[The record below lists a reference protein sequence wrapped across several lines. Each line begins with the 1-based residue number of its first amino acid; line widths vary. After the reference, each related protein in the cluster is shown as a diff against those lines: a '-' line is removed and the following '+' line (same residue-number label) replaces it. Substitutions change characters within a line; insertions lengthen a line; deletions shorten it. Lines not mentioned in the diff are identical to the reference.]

1 MVFFCFNES
10 PIFSSLYQTGDDE
23 CQIDS
28 DCNDNP
34 DVRSDECKPGY
45 KNMTTNCE
53 CLKEM
58 WCRDKP
64 KGSRDSDDCPLWCYP
79 KKVEGC
85 NHWGGDCN
93 VCQQTRGSNPCIY
106 KDVIGTCQENG
117 KCDYPDNSMYQYDF
131 EIAIKNNTFEF
142 EIFDL

>member
-1 MVFFCFNES
+1 MFIS
-10 PIFSSLYQTGDDE
+10 YQTGDDE
-23 CQIDS
+23 CRIDS

-64 KGSRDSDDCPLWCYP
+64 IGSRDFDDCPLWCYP

-93 VCQQTRGSNPCIY
+93 VCQETRGSNPCIY
-106 KDVIGTCQENG
+106 KDVNGTCQENG
-117 KCDYPDNSMYQYDF
+117 KCDYPDNSMYRDDY
-131 EIAIKNNTFEF
+131 EVAIKSTYLFCRSAKLIFQFKTFEP
-142 EIFDL
+142 

>member
-1 MVFFCFNES
+1 MAFFCFNES

-106 KDVIGTCQENG
+106 KDVNGTCQENG
-117 KCDYPDNSMYQYDF
+117 KCDYPDNSMYHDDF
-131 EIAIKNNTFEF
+131 EIAIMNTNKFYF
-142 EIFDL
+142 